1 MGVQVARQPIFNQ
14 KQERVA
20 YELLFREGDSVA
32 GFAIDGD
39 AKTSA
44 VISNSHFSVGLD
56 QLLGG
61 KPGFINFTRN
71 LLVEQFPLLLPKELL
86 VVELLEDI
94 EPDDDLIEAC
104 KALQKAGYTLALDDF
119 VFSDE
124 LLPLVEMA
132 KIIKFDF
139 LISTPEEISH
149 YLSQLPE
156 NPDRTLLAEKV
167 ETQAQF
173 EMALDMGFELF
184 QGYFFSHPEIVTG
197 AEVPDAS
204 LKLLEVVAEVN
215 QPEFD
220 SDRLVGLI
228 EPDVSLTYKLLR
240 YINSAYY
247 GLKTPMSSINQAI
260 TYLGQSEI
268 RRFISM
274 VALADLSQGKPD
286 EIARNACT
294 RAKFCELLVAS
305 SAALNVDERE
315 AFTTG
320 LLSLIDAIMCKPMEE
335 LIPALPLS
343 DGIKAA
349 LAYDVGGLSQVLKV
363 AVAYERGRW
372 SEVNT
377 LCEQLGIEET
387 PLAKM
392 YVESCR
398 WSNSV
403 T

>member
-184 QGYFFSHPEIVTG
+184 QGYFFSHP
-197 AEVPDAS
+197 
-204 LKLLEVVAEVN
+204 
-215 QPEFD
+215 
-220 SDRLVGLI
+220 
-228 EPDVSLTYKLLR
+228 
-240 YINSAYY
+240 
-247 GLKTPMSSINQAI
+247 
-260 TYLGQSEI
+260 
-268 RRFISM
+268 
-274 VALADLSQGKPD
+274 
-286 EIARNACT
+286 
-294 RAKFCELLVAS
+294 
-305 SAALNVDERE
+305 
-315 AFTTG
+315 
-320 LLSLIDAIMCKPMEE
+320 
-335 LIPALPLS
+335 
-343 DGIKAA
+343 
-349 LAYDVGGLSQVLKV
+349 
-363 AVAYERGRW
+363 
-372 SEVNT
+372 
-377 LCEQLGIEET
+377 
-387 PLAKM
+387 
-392 YVESCR
+392 
-398 WSNSV
+398 
-403 T
+403 